1 MLEREN
7 GVPSRARVLWANLSA
22 QGARVRE
29 RWLTRPL
36 APCSQLKA
44 HSREREIGS
53 QDCYSNMVKQC
64 LTMFCRETLEY
75 DTFCRETLKYDTF
88 CRKNLDSA
96 LWAKKN
102 GKFVVRADST
112 FYATLPFSSIL
123 VCGVNTWWVAS
134 FCMFRSRHCIIFW
147 KVAAQN
153 GWIVFKDGWMFR
165 IQVDKWIDVQTT
177 KVKLKGPIPCKWAPL
192 KTVLSAVK
200 GFQWGENQSFCAESA
215 WIQFLPDT
223 PWSFNHSKATTQTSS
238 PLKWKSFLW
247 SKVTG

>member
-1 MLEREN
+1 MLERGN

-75 DTFCRETLKYDTF
+75 NTFCRETLKYNTF

-96 LWAKKN
+96 LWAKKMAN
-102 GKFVVRADST
+102 LRCEPTPHFMPLWITSYLNYAEGRKKPSQIHQMSHSRDKCIGGVWARLTDDLPTGSCAHHNIIHTDS
-112 FYATLPFSSIL
+112 
-123 VCGVNTWWVAS
+123 
-134 FCMFRSRHCIIFW
+134 
-147 KVAAQN
+147 
-153 GWIVFKDGWMFR
+153 
-165 IQVDKWIDVQTT
+165 
-177 KVKLKGPIPCKWAPL
+177 
-192 KTVLSAVK
+192 
-200 GFQWGENQSFCAESA
+200 QSFPQEKRGKGRS
-215 WIQFLPDT
+215 
-223 PWSFNHSKATTQTSS
+223 
-238 PLKWKSFLW
+238 
-247 SKVTG
+247 

>member
-1 MLEREN
+1 MLERRN

-96 LWAKKN
+96 LWAKKMAN
-102 GKFVVRADST
+102 LRCEPTPHFMPLWWKQWYSSNQLFYGFSGATVQMFHFADSE
-112 FYATLPFSSIL
+112 Y
-123 VCGVNTWWVAS
+123 V
-134 FCMFRSRHCIIFW
+134 
-147 KVAAQN
+147 
-153 GWIVFKDGWMFR
+153 WM
-165 IQVDKWIDVQTT
+165 K
-177 KVKLKGPIPCKWAPL
+177 
-192 KTVLSAVK
+192 
-200 GFQWGENQSFCAESA
+200 
-215 WIQFLPDT
+215 
-223 PWSFNHSKATTQTSS
+223 HSKCFSRFFQHTHISDIFQ
-238 PLKWKSFLW
+238 
-247 SKVTG
+247 